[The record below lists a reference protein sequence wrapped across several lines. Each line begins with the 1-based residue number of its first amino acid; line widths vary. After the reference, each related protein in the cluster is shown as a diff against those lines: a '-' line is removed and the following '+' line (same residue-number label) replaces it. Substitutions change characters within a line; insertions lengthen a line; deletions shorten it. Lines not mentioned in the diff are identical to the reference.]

1 MLEQPVKILGNGE
14 IDDRYR
20 MDEVDIMMCEADRVL
35 LSPVEAGEKLV
46 QARERYLYAE
56 TRAQGVSSFDY
67 EKLGKLGCKISST
80 GDKSNNNNLLDFVE
94 AGEQLEQAE
103 RTFKAEQEKLT
114 TLLKECDKLTEEQRR
129 VLESR
134 YCNDVHLT
142 RYEVVAVLCQLTG
155 YKQAYYQCQKGY
167 ENFALWLH
175 DKKVR
180 EEYERCMKNPPQY
193 KSTVYGN

>member
-1 MLEQPVKILGNGE
+1 MLEQPVKVLEDGT

-20 MDEVDIMMCEADRVL
+20 LDEVDIMMCNADRVL
-35 LSPVEAGEKLV
+35 LAPVTAGEKLV

-56 TRAQGVSSFDY
+56 NRAQGVSGFDY
-67 EKLGKLGCKISST
+67 EKIGKLGCKISST
-80 GDKSNNNNLLDFVE
+80 GYKSNNNLLDFVE

-103 RTFKAEQEKLT
+103 KAFKEAQEKLVA
-114 TLLKECDKLTEEQRR
+114 LLQECDKLTEEQRR

-142 RYEVVAVLCQLTG
+142 RYEVVAVLCNMTG
-155 YKQAYYQCQKGY
+155 YKQAYYKHQKGY
-167 ENFALWLH
+167 ENFAMWLH

-180 EEYERCMKNPPQY
+180 EDYERCLANPPQY
-193 KSTVYGN
+193 KSTLYS

>member
-1 MLEQPVKILGNGE
+1 MLEQPVKVLKDGT

-20 MDEVDIMMCEADRVL
+20 MDEVDIMMAEADHVL

-46 QARERYLYAE
+46 QAREQYLYAE
-56 TRAQGVSSFDY
+56 NRAQGVSSFDY
-67 EKLGKLGCKISST
+67 EKIGKLGCKISST
-80 GDKSNNNNLLDFVE
+80 GYKSNNTLLDFVE
-94 AGEQLEQAE
+94 AGEQLEEAE
-103 RTFKAEQEKLT
+103 RTFKEEQVKL
-114 TLLKECDKLTEEQRR
+114 LSLIRECDRLTEEQKMI
-129 VLESR
+129 LEAR
-134 YCNDVHLT
+134 YCNDVNLT

-180 EEYERCMKNPPQY
+180 EEYERCMKNPPAY
-193 KSTVYGN
+193 KSTMYGN

>member
-1 MLEQPVKILGNGE
+1 MLEQPVKVLGNGE

-20 MDEVDIMMCEADRVL
+20 MDEVDIMMAEADHVL

-46 QARERYLYAE
+46 QAREQYLYAE
-56 TRAQGVSSFDY
+56 NRAQGVSSFDY
-67 EKLGKLGCKISST
+67 EKIGKLGCKISST
-80 GDKSNNNNLLDFVE
+80 GYKSNNTLLDFVE
-94 AGEQLEQAE
+94 AGEQLEEAE
-103 RTFKAEQEKLT
+103 RTFKEEQVKL
-114 TLLKECDKLTEEQRR
+114 LSLIRECDRLTEEQKMI
-129 VLESR
+129 LEAR

-167 ENFALWLH
+167 ENFAMWLH

-180 EEYERCMKNPPQY
+180 DEYERCMKNPPAY
-193 KSTVYGN
+193 TSTMYGC

>member
-20 MDEVDIMMCEADRVL
+20 MDEVDIMMAEADHVL

-46 QARERYLYAE
+46 QAREQYLYAE
-56 TRAQGVSSFDY
+56 NRAQGVSSFDY
-67 EKLGKLGCKISST
+67 EKIGKLGCKISST
-80 GDKSNNNNLLDFVE
+80 GYKSNNTLLDFVE
-94 AGEQLEQAE
+94 AGEQLEEAE
-103 RTFKAEQEKLT
+103 RTFKEEQVKL
-114 TLLKECDKLTEEQRR
+114 LSLIRECDRLTEEQKMI
-129 VLESR
+129 LEAR

-167 ENFALWLH
+167 ENFALWIH

-180 EEYERCMKNPPQY
+180 EDYERCMKNPPAY
-193 KSTVYGN
+193 TSTMYGC

>member
-1 MLEQPVKILGNGE
+1 MLEQPVKVLKDGT

-20 MDEVDIMMCEADRVL
+20 MDEVDIMMAEADHVL

-46 QARERYLYAE
+46 QAREQYLYAE
-56 TRAQGVSSFDY
+56 NRAQGVSSFDY
-67 EKLGKLGCKISST
+67 EKIGKLGCKISST
-80 GDKSNNNNLLDFVE
+80 GYKSNNTLLDFVE
-94 AGEQLEQAE
+94 AGEQLEEAE
-103 RTFKAEQEKLT
+103 RTFKEEQVKL
-114 TLLKECDKLTEEQRR
+114 LSLIRECDRLTEEQKMI
-129 VLESR
+129 LEAR
-134 YCNDVHLT
+134 YCNDVNLT

-180 EEYERCMKNPPQY
+180 EEYERCMKNPPAY
-193 KSTVYGN
+193 KSTLYGN

>member
-46 QARERYLYAE
+46 QAREQYLYAE
-56 TRAQGVSSFDY
+56 NRAQGVSSFDY
-67 EKLGKLGCKISST
+67 EKIGKLGCKISST
-80 GDKSNNNNLLDFVE
+80 GYKSNNTLLDFVE
-94 AGEQLEQAE
+94 AGEQLEEAE
-103 RTFKAEQEKLT
+103 RTFKEEQVKL
-114 TLLKECDKLTEEQRR
+114 LSLIRECDRLTEEQKII
-129 VLESR
+129 LEAR

-180 EEYERCMKNPPQY
+180 EDYERCMKNPPQY

>member
-1 MLEQPVKILGNGE
+1 MLEQPVKVLKDGT

-20 MDEVDIMMCEADRVL
+20 MDEVDIMMAEADHVL

-46 QARERYLYAE
+46 QAREQYLYAE
-56 TRAQGVSSFDY
+56 NRAQGVSSFYY
-67 EKLGKLGCKISST
+67 EKIGKLGCKISST
-80 GDKSNNNNLLDFVE
+80 GYKSNNTLLDFVE
-94 AGEQLEQAE
+94 AGEQLEEAE
-103 RTFKAEQEKLT
+103 RTFKEEQVKL
-114 TLLKECDKLTEEQRR
+114 LSLIRECDRLTEEQKMI
-129 VLESR
+129 LEAR
-134 YCNDVHLT
+134 YCNDVNLT

-180 EEYERCMKNPPQY
+180 EEYERCMKNPPAY
-193 KSTVYGN
+193 KSTLYGN

>member
-80 GDKSNNNNLLDFVE
+80 GDKSNNNLLDFVE

-180 EEYERCMKNPPQY
+180 EEYERCMKNPPAY
-193 KSTVYGN
+193 KSTLYGN

>member
-142 RYEVVAVLCQLTG
+142 RYEVVAVLCRLTG

-167 ENFALWLH
+167 ENFAMWLH
-175 DKKVR
+175 DRKVR
-180 EEYERCMKNPPQY
+180 EDYERCLANPPQY
-193 KSTVYGN
+193 TSTLYS

>member
-1 MLEQPVKILGNGE
+1 MLEQPVKVLKDGT

-20 MDEVDIMMCEADRVL
+20 MDEVDIMMAEADHVL

-46 QARERYLYAE
+46 QAREQYLYAE
-56 TRAQGVSSFDY
+56 NRAQGVSSFDY
-67 EKLGKLGCKISST
+67 EKIGKLWCKISST
-80 GDKSNNNNLLDFVE
+80 GYKSNNTLLDFVE
-94 AGEQLEQAE
+94 AGEQLEEAE
-103 RTFKAEQEKLT
+103 RTFKEEQVKL
-114 TLLKECDKLTEEQRR
+114 LSLIRECDRLTEEQKMI
-129 VLESR
+129 LEAR
-134 YCNDVHLT
+134 YCNDVNLT

-180 EEYERCMKNPPQY
+180 EEYERCMKNPPAY
-193 KSTVYGN
+193 KSTLYGN